1 MNVLSE
7 EFSVSKLNKPTDWN
21 NLTGMAKK
29 HVPII
34 EAPSKVKADT
44 PFAVKI
50 KIGGIDG
57 IEHPNTLSHW
67 INWVA
72 LYAGDNTK
80 RVSNAQSKRVLQPS
94 RSLGRTSKKRNSR
107 VNDLVSEVTAKSNN
121 SKFSAKQPYLRSGNV
136 EKLLSRTLYPTFLH
150 TFEAL

>member
-1 MNVLSE
+1 MSE

-72 LYAGDNTK
+72 LFAGVRLIAKVMFGAELSDDYVTTINVTLK
-80 RVSNAQSKRVLQPS
+80 ESTMLRAKGFCNLHGVWEGQSK
-94 RSLGRTSKKRNSR
+94 N
-107 VNDLVSEVTAKSNN
+107 VT
-121 SKFSAKQPYLRSGNV
+121 V
-136 EKLLSRTLYPTFLH
+136 E
-150 TFEAL
+150 